1 MYPATLLTLIR
12 LRHPYNDL
20 RLNKQTTV
28 DFVVCL
34 FVVVVV
40 VVVVVQCKLYIY
52 VLSKYF
58 VHITMFPDLC
68 IMYMEE

>member
-40 VVVVVQCKLYIY
+40 VVVVQCKLYIY

-58 VHITMFPDLC
+58 VHITLFPDLR
-68 IMYMEE
+68 IMYMGE